1 MNYQETLDYL
11 YNSVPMFQQVG
22 SSAYKEGLENT
33 YALDEYLGH
42 PHTAFQSIHIAGTNG
57 KGSCSHTLAAILQ
70 SAGYRVGLYTSPHL
84 VDFRERIRINGEPSR
99 KNTSSALWKT
109 IVCFLNLCILH
120 SLN

>member
-57 KGSCSHTLAAILQ
+57 KVPAHIHWLPFCNRPDIGSGSTLRPI
-70 SAGYRVGLYTSPHL
+70 
-84 VDFRERIRINGEPSR
+84 
-99 KNTSSALWKT
+99 
-109 IVCFLNLCILH
+109 
-120 SLN
+120 

>member
-57 KGSCSHTLAAILQ
+57 KGS
-70 SAGYRVGLYTSPHL
+70 
-84 VDFRERIRINGEPSR
+84 
-99 KNTSSALWKT
+99 SSALWKT
-109 IVCFLNLCILH
+109 IVCSLNLCILL

>member
-84 VDFRERIRINGEPSR
+84 VDFRERIRINGEPIPQEYVIR
-99 KNTSSALWKT
+99 FVEDHRL
-109 IVCFLNLCILH
+109 FFEPLH
-120 SLN
+120 PSIF